1 MSFAGYIPSYVKQGR
16 LPKAATA
23 SFGFSGA
30 VLFADISGFTPL
42 ASRLAERGTAGTEEL
57 SRALNAYFDRLLSIV
72 DAHGG
77 DPIKFAGDAILA
89 IWSADANQDAP
100 ETATIA
106 AARCGLALQ
115 EALSRYEAAP
125 GIFLSMRV
133 CIAAGRMQGLQV
145 GGVDGRWHVVT
156 GGAPFSE
163 LALIETHANPGEVIA
178 GASAWALLRDRCAG
192 TPRGDDCH
200 RVDVA
205 EPVPVNARRTLVL
218 DATSPD
224 DALSYVP
231 SPVRT
236 RLVHGHADWLSEM
249 RRITAIFI
257 NLIGFDHAAPE
268 ALGRLQSITAAA
280 LKIFAEYEGFIEGGV
295 VDDKGVIL
303 NGVFGAP
310 PLAHEDDPIRA
321 LRAAR
326 DLKDALSR
334 AGYRSGIG
342 IATGRAF
349 CGVVGND
356 IRREYTFVGD
366 AANLANRLMTA
377 APDMILCDEAT
388 REAASAR
395 LSFEALPKLTL
406 KGKADAI
413 AAFRPVSDHS
423 GFLLRREVVIG
434 RTDEQAAIRAE
445 LQAVA
450 ERDCARVLVFEGEA
464 GIGKS
469 RLLGEA
475 LRQAQERGMVCW
487 SAAPDPIASSLPYN
501 GWRSAFVE
509 IFELQSLTDPEARRL
524 RVEQALGPTL
534 RERAPLL
541 NAMLGLNFPENSLT
555 ESMTAEVRAENMRSL
570 LVSVVRQAVG
580 GSPHVI
586 LVEDGQ
592 WLDSLSW
599 TLMLDIVREVR
610 PILLVIA
617 TRPVIEAQSPAF
629 AELVS
634 YEETTRLKLAAL
646 SAQDTLALICTRL
659 GVARLADPVSEFIL
673 KLATGQPLFTEEI
686 AFGLRDRKAIV
697 IDGDEGR
704 FAPGLDPA
712 SVDFPDTLTGLITSR
727 IDLLSSQA
735 ALALKVAS
743 VVGLS
748 FTVEIVRDVYPIDD
762 NHSKVAV
769 YLSEVEHKGLT
780 RLETHEANL
789 AYIFRHMVVQEATYS
804 LLLFQQRRTIHVSV
818 AEWYERHSQDLR
830 AIYSILAYHWSRAH
844 DVPKALSYLQLAGEQ
859 ALRNYANQEA
869 VTFFSQAR
877 KLVDDGRTEIDRA
890 RRATWDLLQGEALV
904 NLSKYGEGRR
914 YLESGLAAAG
924 FALPRSDP
932 ARIGSILNQI
942 ARQVAH
948 RYWPGQFVGA
958 KAADRERLLD
968 VVRAATR
975 LGEIYYFSNDRLRT
989 LHAIILSLNTAESA
1003 GPSPQLAE
1011 SYAAFGLMLGAAKLH
1026 RLAPTY
1032 LQRALDTCAREENAA
1047 SRSWTWIASSIY
1059 FIGQGEF
1066 ERALDLNQQAA
1077 ALAKR
1082 AGDIRR
1088 WCDATWNLARIAYFS
1103 GDFTEGLARAQ
1114 ELYEAA
1120 AARRFVR
1127 SHIAGAGL
1135 LATGQFY
1142 LGRLGDASQSL
1153 GEARRL
1159 DADHPEVSD
1168 LALSINIQ
1176 GLSATVAYRQ
1186 GQRNEALGFA
1196 KNALNIALKSAP
1208 LFYDT
1213 YDGYASPTDL
1223 YLTLLETATP
1233 EPGTQKLL
1241 ERSFAALKAYADV
1254 HTIGQAGY
1262 WLSRGRHHAFF
1273 GRAEKARRDFALA
1286 LQWAER
1292 LNMKFEAALARF
1304 EAGRHPTDDDA
1315 GRREALER
1323 AAAAFAQCRAPYHE
1337 TLARR
1342 ELSAPTRS

>member
-89 IWSADANQDAP
+89 VWSADANKEGLA
-100 ETATIA
+100 TATLA

-115 EALSRYEAAP
+115 EALSQYEAAP

-133 CIAAGRMQGLQV
+133 CIAAGRMQALQA
-145 GGVDGRWHVVT
+145 GGVSGRWHVVT

-200 RVDVA
+200 RVDAA
-205 EPVPVNARRTLVL
+205 EPVPVNARPTLAV
-218 DATSPD
+218 DATSAD

-257 NLIGFDHAAPE
+257 NLIDFDHAAPE

-280 LKIFAEYEGFIEGGV
+280 LKIFAEYEGFLEGGV
-295 VDDKGVIL
+295 VDDKGVVL

-326 DLKDALSR
+326 DLRDALSR
-334 AGYRSGIG
+334 AGYRTGIG

-366 AANLANRLMTA
+366 AANLANRLMAA

-413 AAFRPVSDHS
+413 AAFRPVSDQS
-423 GFLLRREVVIG
+423 GFLLRKEVVIG

-445 LQAVA
+445 LQAIA
-450 ERDCARVLVFEGEA
+450 EQDCARVLVFEGEA

-475 LRQAQERGMVCW
+475 LRQARERGIVCW
-487 SAAPDPIASSLPYN
+487 SAALDPIAASLPYN
-501 GWRSAFVE
+501 GWRSVFVE

-524 RVEQALGPTL
+524 RVEQALGPEL

-541 NAMLGLNFPENSLT
+541 NAMLGLNFPENALT
-555 ESMTAEVRAENMRSL
+555 EPMTAEVRAENTRSL
-570 LVSVVRQAVG
+570 LIALVKQAVG

-586 LVEDGQ
+586 LIEDAQ

-617 TRPVIEAQSPAF
+617 TRPLIEAQSPAF
-629 AELVS
+629 AQLVS
-634 YEETTRLKLAAL
+634 YEETTRLKLSAL
-646 SAQDTLALICTRL
+646 SSQDTLALICARL

-697 IDGDEGR
+697 IEGDECR
-704 FAPGLDPA
+704 FRPGVDPT

-762 NHSKVAV
+762 DHPKVPA
-769 YLSEVEHKGLT
+769 YLSEVEHAGFT
-780 RLETHEANL
+780 RLETYEAAL
-789 AYIFRHMVVQEATYS
+789 AYLFRHMVVQEATYS
-804 LLLFQQRRTIHVSV
+804 LLLFQQRRTIHISV
-818 AEWYERHSQDLR
+818 AEWYERHSEDLR
-830 AIYSILAYHWSRAH
+830 AIYSILAYHWSRA
-844 DVPKALSYLQLAGEQ
+844 DDIPK

-877 KLVDDGRTEIDRA
+877 KLVDDGRTEIDQA

-904 NLSKYGEGRR
+904 NQSKYGEGRR

-924 FALPRSDP
+924 FALPRSDL
-932 ARIGSILNQI
+932 ARVGSILHQV

-948 RYWPGQFVGA
+948 RYWPGRFVGA

-989 LHAIILSLNTAESA
+989 LHAIILSLNTAEAA
-1003 GPSPQLAE
+1003 GSSPQLAE
-1011 SYAAFGLMLGAAKLH
+1011 SYATFGLMLGAAKLH

-1047 SRSWTWIASSIY
+1047 SRSYTWIASSIY
-1059 FIGQGEF
+1059 FVGQGEF
-1066 ERALDLNQQAA
+1066 ARALDLNRQAA

-1082 AGDIRR
+1082 TGDIRR

-1103 GDFTEGLARAQ
+1103 GDFTEGLARSQ
-1114 ELYEAA
+1114 ELYETA

-1142 LGRLGDASQSL
+1142 LGRLGDASRSL

-1176 GLSATVAYRQ
+1176 GLSATVTYRE
-1186 GQRNEALGFA
+1186 GQSDDALGFA
-1196 KNALNIALKSAP
+1196 QKALNIALKSAP

-1213 YDGYASPTDL
+1213 YDGYAAPADL
-1223 YLTLLETATP
+1223 YLTLLETAMP
-1233 EPGTQKLL
+1233 QPDTQKLL

-1254 HTIGQAGY
+1254 HTIGQSRY
-1262 WLSRGRHHAFF
+1262 WLNRGRQHAFF

-1304 EAGRHPTDDDA
+1304 EVGRRLTDDAA

-1323 AAAAFAQCRAPYHE
+1323 ASSAFAQCGAPYHE
-1337 TLARR
+1337 AMARR
-1342 ELSAPTRS
+1342 ELSAPTCRDRCCRAARRR